1 MKNQSLN
8 NAFPIVAAALG
19 NKFGVKVK
27 VGGSD
32 AYTDGNT
39 INLPAY
45 NLEDPSYKDVAW
57 GYLAHE
63 AAHVRFTEFAD
74 FRKAATSPIRR
85 SIVNILEDIRIEK
98 LMQNTYPGTKR
109 TTEKVVEYL
118 VQTGGFQIIGQN
130 EQIHPADVLS
140 QFLLFH
146 LRNDV
151 LGQTALASYADT
163 AESLLEDTFPVGAVT
178 RLVALLSEVPEF
190 QVTRDCVRLADR
202 ILRMIEEEQEIEQEK
217 ARQLQ
222 QSKSNQS
229 QQEESDDLSS
239 QSQSGQSN
247 NDQDDD
253 STNPSSGNSSQD
265 NQSQGDDYQPDQD
278 TDDSQSAQDQDA
290 SGQDD
295 QDQSQGAGSQNDAD
309 TDDQDQDSQSGQSH
323 ADSTGSG
330 ADDLQDQNSEHT
342 LQALASVLSASENDV
357 PQDIFEA
364 VQELLGSQSRNSY
377 DADIYM
383 PIAMDPN
390 RNSSVGNDLMNKVL
404 SDSGKIRASLQG
416 LVQSSRCDRPVNKRS
431 GNRIDGRK
439 LSRLIQGD
447 ARVFERRSH
456 KQAPNTAIH
465 LLVDCSGSMNAIY
478 STDSNRRLIQLAI
491 ESAMALA
498 LALEGISGVNPAV
511 TRFPFGDSDDVVPLL
526 RHGQKVR
533 PNASAFSAVTNGGTP
548 LHSALWYAASSVI
561 ATREERKVIMVLTDG
576 QPDDECA
583 AKAVIK
589 RCESSGIELVGVGIC
604 FDTSHLFDQSIC
616 INNVSELR
624 SELFRISRN
633 LLAA

>member
-74 FRKAATSPIRR
+74 FRNAATSPIRK
-85 SIVNILEDIRIEK
+85 SILNILEDIRIEK

-118 VQTGGFQIIGQN
+118 VQTGEFQIIGQN

-140 QFLLFH
+140 QFLLFR

-217 ARQLQ
+217 ARQQ
-222 QSKSNQS
+222 QQSNQS
-229 QQEESDDLSS
+229 QRQGSDDSSS

-253 STNPSSGNSSQD
+253 LTNPSSGNSSQD
-265 NQSQGDDYQPDQD
+265 NQSQGDDSQPDQD
-278 TDDSQSAQDQDA
+278 TDDSQSAQKPDDSVQD
-290 SGQDD
+290 
-295 QDQSQGAGSQNDAD
+295 DQSQGPSSQQNDAD
-309 TDDQDQDSQSGQSH
+309 SDAQDQQPGQGH

-330 ADDLQDQNSEHT
+330 ANDSQDQDCERT
-342 LQALASVLSASENDV
+342 LRALTSVLSASENDV

-383 PIAMDPN
+383 PVAMDPN

-416 LVQSSRCDRPVNKRS
+416 LVQSSRYDRPVNKRS
-431 GNRIDGRK
+431 GSRIDGRK

-491 ESAMALA
+491 ESSMALA

-526 RHGQKVR
+526 KHGQKVR
-533 PNASAFSAVTNGGTP
+533 RNASAFSAVTNGGTP

-561 ATREERKVIMVLTDG
+561 ATREKRKVIMVLTDG

-589 RCESSGIELVGVGIC
+589 RCESSGIELFGVGIC

-624 SELFRISRN
+624 SELFRISRD

>member
-32 AYTDGNT
+32 AYTDGNM

-63 AAHVRFTEFAD
+63 AAHVRFTEFTD

-140 QFLLFH
+140 QFLLFR

-163 AESLLEDTFPVGAVT
+163 AESLLEETFPVGAVT

-202 ILRMIEEEQEIEQEK
+202 ILRMIEEEQEIEREK
-217 ARQLQ
+217 ARQQQ

-229 QQEESDDLSS
+229 HQEESDDSSS
-239 QSQSGQSN
+239 QSQSGQGNTDESE
-247 NDQDDD
+247 D
-253 STNPSSGNSSQD
+253 STDTSSDNSQQD
-265 NQSQGDDYQPDQD
+265 SQSQGDDSQSDQD
-278 TDDSQSAQDQDA
+278 ADDSQFVQKPDDSE
-290 SGQDD
+290 QDD
-295 QDQSQGAGSQNDAD
+295 QDQSQGAGSQNNAD
-309 TDDQDQDSQSGQSH
+309 TDDQDSQPGQSH

-330 ADDLQDQNSEHT
+330 ADDSQDQDSEHT
-342 LQALASVLSASENDV
+342 LQALASVLSASEDDI

-364 VQELLGSQSRNSY
+364 VQELLGSQSCNSY

-383 PIAMDPN
+383 PIAMDPD
-390 RNSSVGNDLMNKVL
+390 RNCSVGNDLMNKVL

-416 LVQSSRCDRPVNKRS
+416 LVQSSRCDRSVNKRS

-439 LSRLIQGD
+439 LSRLI
-447 ARVFERRSH
+447 
-456 KQAPNTAIH
+456 
-465 LLVDCSGSMNAIY
+465 
-478 STDSNRRLIQLAI
+478 
-491 ESAMALA
+491 
-498 LALEGISGVNPAV
+498 
-511 TRFPFGDSDDVVPLL
+511 
-526 RHGQKVR
+526 
-533 PNASAFSAVTNGGTP
+533 
-548 LHSALWYAASSVI
+548 
-561 ATREERKVIMVLTDG
+561 
-576 QPDDECA
+576 
-583 AKAVIK
+583 
-589 RCESSGIELVGVGIC
+589 
-604 FDTSHLFDQSIC
+604 
-616 INNVSELR
+616 
-624 SELFRISRN
+624 
-633 LLAA
+633 

>member
-45 NLEDPSYKDVAW
+45 NLEDLSYKDVAW

-118 VQTGGFQIIGQN
+118 IQTGGFQIIGQN

-140 QFLLFH
+140 QFLLFR

-163 AESLLEDTFPVGAVT
+163 AESLLENTFPVGAVT
-178 RLVALLSEVPEF
+178 RLIGLLSEVLQF
-190 QVTRDCVRLADR
+190 QVTRDCVRLTDR
-202 ILRMIEEEQEIEQEK
+202 ILRMFEEEQEK
-217 ARQLQ
+217 ARQQ
-222 QSKSNQS
+222 QQSNQS
-229 QQEESDDLSS
+229 QLQGSDDSSS
-239 QSQSGQSN
+239 QSQSGQGNTDRSE
-247 NDQDDD
+247 D
-253 STNPSSGNSSQD
+253 STETSSGNSKQN
-265 NQSQGDDYQPDQD
+265 NQPQGDDSQFDQD
-278 TDDSQSAQDQDA
+278 TDDSQSTQDQDA

-295 QDQSQGAGSQNDAD
+295 QYQSQDAGSQNDAD
-309 TDDQDQDSQSGQSH
+309 TDDQDQDQDSQSGQSH
-323 ADSTGSG
+323 TDSTGSS
-330 ADDLQDQNSEHT
+330 ADDSQDQDSEHT
-342 LQALASVLSASENDV
+342 LQALASVLSASEDDI

-383 PIAMDPN
+383 PVAMDPN

-416 LVQSSRCDRPVNKRS
+416 LVQSSRCDRSVNKRS

-447 ARVFERRSH
+447 SRVFECRSH
-456 KQAPNTAIH
+456 KQVPNTAIH
-465 LLVDCSGSMNAIY
+465 LLVDCSGSMNGIY
-478 STDSNRRLIQLAI
+478 STDLNRRLIQLAI

-526 RHGQKVR
+526 KHGQKVR
-533 PNASAFSAVTNGGTP
+533 PNASAFSAVTNGSTP
-548 LHSALWYAASSVI
+548 LHAALWYAASSVI

-589 RCESSGIELVGVGIC
+589 RCESSRIELVGVGIC

-624 SELFRISRN
+624 SEMFRISRN
-633 LLAA
+633 LLLAA

>member
-1 MKNQSLN
+1 MKNQNLN

-118 VQTGGFQIIGQN
+118 AQTGGFQIIGQN

-140 QFLLFH
+140 QFLLFR

-217 ARQLQ
+217 ARLQQ

-229 QQEESDDLSS
+229 QQEESDDSSS
-239 QSQSGQSN
+239 QSQSGQNN

-253 STNPSSGNSSQD
+253 LTNSSSGNSSQD
-265 NQSQGDDYQPDQD
+265 NQSQGDDSQPDQD
-278 TDDSQSAQDQDA
+278 TNDSQSAQDQDA

-309 TDDQDQDSQSGQSH
+309 TDDQDSNPGQSC

-330 ADDLQDQNSEHT
+330 ADDSQDQDCERT
-342 LQALASVLSASENDV
+342 LRALTSVLSASENDV

-383 PIAMDPN
+383 PVAMDPN

-416 LVQSSRCDRPVNKRS
+416 LVQSSRYDRPVNKRS

-456 KQAPNTAIH
+456 MQAPNTAIH

-498 LALEGISGVNPAV
+498 LALEGISGVNSAV

-526 RHGQKVR
+526 KHGQKVR
-533 PNASAFSAVTNGGTP
+533 RNASAFSAVTNGGTP

-561 ATREERKVIMVLTDG
+561 ATREKRKVIMVLTDG

-589 RCESSGIELVGVGIC
+589 RCESSGIELFGVGIC

-624 SELFRISRN
+624 SELFRISRD

>member
-1 MKNQSLN
+1 
-8 NAFPIVAAALG
+8 
-19 NKFGVKVK
+19 
-27 VGGSD
+27 
-32 AYTDGNT
+32 
-39 INLPAY
+39 
-45 NLEDPSYKDVAW
+45 
-57 GYLAHE
+57 
-63 AAHVRFTEFAD
+63 
-74 FRKAATSPIRR
+74 
-85 SIVNILEDIRIEK
+85 
-98 LMQNTYPGTKR
+98 
-109 TTEKVVEYL
+109 
-118 VQTGGFQIIGQN
+118 
-130 EQIHPADVLS
+130 LS
-140 QFLLFH
+140 QFLLFR

-178 RLVALLSEVPEF
+178 RLVALLSEAPEF

-217 ARQLQ
+217 ARQQ
-222 QSKSNQS
+222 QQSNQS
-229 QQEESDDLSS
+229 QLQGSDDSSS

-253 STNPSSGNSSQD
+253 LTNPSSGNSSQD
-265 NQSQGDDYQPDQD
+265 NQSQGDDSQPDQD
-278 TDDSQSAQDQDA
+278 TDDSQSAQKP
-290 SGQDD
+290 DD
-295 QDQSQGAGSQNDAD
+295 SEQADQSQGPSSQQNDAD
-309 TDDQDQDSQSGQSH
+309 SDAQDQQPGQGH

-330 ADDLQDQNSEHT
+330 ADDSQDQDSEHT
-342 LQALASVLSASENDV
+342 LQALASVLSASEDDV

-383 PIAMDPN
+383 PVAMDPN

-416 LVQSSRCDRPVNKRS
+416 LVQSSRCDRSVNKRS

-526 RHGQKVR
+526 KHGQKVR
-533 PNASAFSAVTNGGTP
+533 PNASAFSAVTNGSTP

-561 ATREERKVIMVLTDG
+561 ATREKRKVIMVLTDG

>member
-140 QFLLFH
+140 QFLLFR

-163 AESLLEDTFPVGAVT
+163 AESLLENTFPVGAIT
-178 RLVALLSEVPEF
+178 RLIGLLSEVSQF

-202 ILRMIEEEQEIEQEK
+202 ILRMIEEEQEK
-217 ARQLQ
+217 ARQQQ

-229 QQEESDDLSS
+229 QQQESDDSSS
-239 QSQSGQSN
+239 QSQSGQGNTDRSE
-247 NDQDDD
+247 D
-253 STNPSSGNSSQD
+253 STETSSGNSKQN
-265 NQSQGDDYQPDQD
+265 NQPQGDDSQPDQD
-278 TDDSQSAQDQDA
+278 TDDSQSAQDQNA

-309 TDDQDQDSQSGQSH
+309 TDDQDSQPGQGH
-323 ADSTGSG
+323 ANSTGSG
-330 ADDLQDQNSEHT
+330 ADDSQDQDSERT

-383 PIAMDPN
+383 PVAMDPH

-416 LVQSSRCDRPVNKRS
+416 LVQSSRYDRPLNKRS

-447 ARVFERRSH
+447 ARIFERRSH

-465 LLVDCSGSMNAIY
+465 LLVDCSGSMNGIY

-526 RHGQKVR
+526 KHGQKVR
-533 PNASAFSAVTNGGTP
+533 CNASAFSAVTNGGTP
-548 LHSALWYAASSVI
+548 LHAALWYAASSVI

-589 RCESSGIELVGVGIC
+589 RCESSGIELVGVGVC

-624 SELFRISRN
+624 SEMFRISRN

>member
-32 AYTDGNT
+32 AYTDGNM

-63 AAHVRFTEFAD
+63 AAHVRFTEFTD

-140 QFLLFH
+140 QFLLFR

-163 AESLLEDTFPVGAVT
+163 AESLLEETFPVGAVT

-202 ILRMIEEEQEIEQEK
+202 ILRMIEEEQEIEREK
-217 ARQLQ
+217 ARQQ
-222 QSKSNQS
+222 QQSNQS
-229 QQEESDDLSS
+229 QQQGSDDSSS
-239 QSQSGQSN
+239 QSQSGQVN
-247 NDQDDD
+247 TDQSED
-253 STNPSSGNSSQD
+253 SADTSSGNFQQD
-265 NQSQGDDYQPDQD
+265 RQSQGDNSQSDQD
-278 TDDSQSAQDQDA
+278 ADDSQFVQKPDDSE
-290 SGQDD
+290 QDD
-295 QDQSQGAGSQNDAD
+295 QDQSQGASSQQNDAD
-309 TDDQDQDSQSGQSH
+309 GDAQDQDSQPGQGH
-323 ADSTGSG
+323 ANSTGSG
-330 ADDLQDQNSEHT
+330 ANDSQDQDSEHT

-357 PQDIFEA
+357 PQDIFET
-364 VQELLGSQSRNSY
+364 VQELLGSQSHNSY

-383 PIAMDPN
+383 PVAMDPN

-511 TRFPFGDSDDVVPLL
+511 TRFPFDDSDDVVPLL
-526 RHGQKVR
+526 KHGQKVR
-533 PNASAFSAVTNGGTP
+533 PNASAFSAVTDGCTP
-548 LHSALWYAASSVI
+548 LHAALWYAASSVI

-624 SELFRISRN
+624 SELFRISRD

>member
-130 EQIHPADVLS
+130 EQIHPADILS
-140 QFLLFH
+140 QFLLFR

-202 ILRMIEEEQEIEQEK
+202 ILRMIEEEQEK
-217 ARQLQ
+217 ARQQ
-222 QSKSNQS
+222 QQSNQS
-229 QQEESDDLSS
+229 QQQGSDDSSS
-239 QSQSGQSN
+239 QSQSGQGNTDRSE
-247 NDQDDD
+247 D
-253 STNPSSGNSSQD
+253 STETSSGNSKQN
-265 NQSQGDDYQPDQD
+265 NQPQG
-278 TDDSQSAQDQDA
+278 DDSQSDQDA
-290 SGQDD
+290 DDSQSVQKPDDSEQDD

-330 ADDLQDQNSEHT
+330 TDDSQDQDSEHT
-342 LQALASVLSASENDV
+342 LQALASVLSASEDDV

-383 PIAMDPN
+383 PVAMDPD
-390 RNSSVGNDLMNKVL
+390 RNSSVGNDLINKVL

-416 LVQSSRCDRPVNKRS
+416 LVQSSRCDRSVNKRS

-465 LLVDCSGSMNAIY
+465 LLVDCSGSMNGIY

-526 RHGQKVR
+526 KHGQKVR
-533 PNASAFSAVTNGGTP
+533 PNASAFSAVTNGSTP
-548 LHSALWYAASSVI
+548 LHAALWYAASSVI

-624 SELFRISRN
+624 SEMFRISRN